1 MMKVDSKDYQEAKVI
16 TETLLAFVIY
26 LRFGGDTA
34 WKDSVSVDQAFITA
48 KSFTSRMEQEMKA
61 IKAPA
66 KA

>member
-1 MMKVDSKDYQEAKVI
+1 MKVDSKDYQEAKVI

>member
-48 KSFTSRMEQEMKA
+48 KSFTS
-61 IKAPA
+61 
-66 KA
+66 